1 MIREIILV
9 QVIEGE
15 TLNTSRSKAF
25 VSVDKAEEY
34 FKSIMKET
42 FEVDDDDVIEDAL
55 DDGYYDGNN
64 LLSLSIKEIS
74 FEED

>member
-15 TLNTSRSKAF
+15 TLNTSMSKAF
-25 VSVDKAEEY
+25 SNVDKAEKY
-34 FKSIMKET
+34 FKSIMRET

-64 LLSLSIKEIS
+64 FLSLSIKEIS